1 MLKIRNTF
9 LTITLVVVLQS
20 CTFGTSNSSNS
31 TTQDIQDIKYI
42 VAGKA
47 LYTVFTK
54 ITFVE
59 ISNRSVLRNR

>member
-1 MLKIRNTF
+1 MLKIRNSF
-9 LTITLVVVLQS
+9 LTITHVVAIQS

-47 LYTVFTK
+47 LV
-54 ITFVE
+54 I
-59 ISNRSVLRNR
+59 I

>member
-1 MLKIRNTF
+1 MLKIRNSF
-9 LTITLVVVLQS
+9 LTITLVVAIQS
-20 CTFGTSNSSNS
+20 CTLGTSNSSNS
-31 TTQDIQDIKYI
+31 TTQDIPDIKYI

-59 ISNRSVLRNR
+59 NLNISALK